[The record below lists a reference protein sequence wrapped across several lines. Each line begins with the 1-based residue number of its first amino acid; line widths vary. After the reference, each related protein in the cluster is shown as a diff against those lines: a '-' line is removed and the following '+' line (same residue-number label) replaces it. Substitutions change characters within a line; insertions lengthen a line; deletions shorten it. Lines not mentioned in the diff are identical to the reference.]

1 MDYPVYYQNWS
12 EAVLASLQKVWF
24 QVADFLPHFL
34 GALIVLII
42 GVLIAK
48 ALGKIVKTIIIYTKA
63 DIVLQKI
70 GLKDD
75 LIRMGIPGSFAGF
88 IGGIVKWFIIIIT
101 LLAVVDI
108 LRIEQL
114 SVFLQSVLQYIPH
127 VVVAVIILGIG
138 VVGGKFLHTMI
149 ERAGSESVMIGSA
162 RGALSGLAKWSVI
175 IFALMAA
182 LVELGIASSLIQILF
197 TGIVTLLTIAGGL
210 AFGLGGRDAAR
221 EWIAKMSAEFKPT
234 HSPAPQAPPVSSE
247 ERKLV

>member
-12 EAVLASLQKVWF
+12 EAVIASLQKVWF

-48 ALGKIVKTIIIYTKA
+48 AMGKIVKTIVIYTKA

-88 IGGIVKWFIIIIT
+88 IGGIVKWFIIIVT

-108 LRIEQL
+108 FRIEQL

-127 VVVAVIILGIG
+127 VVVAIIILGIG
-138 VVGGKFLHTMI
+138 VVGGKFLHNMI
-149 ERAGSESVMIGSA
+149 ERAGRESSLIGNA

-175 IFALMAA
+175 VFALMAA
-182 LVELGIASSLIQILF
+182 LVELGIAASLIQILF

-221 EWIAKMSAEFKPT
+221 EWIGKMSAEFQLTNSSVP
-234 HSPAPQAPPVSSE
+234 PAPPVSPE
-247 ERKLV
+247 EHKLV